1 MSEIDFLE
9 LQNDCGLLVKSDVV
23 VTILGGEDRCRYLN
37 GLVTCQVQGLEPGS
51 GVYGFFTDNKGHIL
65 SDVVIRAQEDR
76 FWLEL
81 PIDSSVTIAEQLNR
95 YIVADRVDVEADLDV
110 VGLSIV
116 GGDCEAAVRE
126 LVGPIEELGSSWSH
140 VEVELFGEPTHL
152 CRDERMGAPSRTFWV
167 PRASSQQIFDRLLES
182 LPPDSGLVS
191 DAAVDVARVAAGM
204 ALFGTDFGPENLPQE
219 SGIDGAVSFEK
230 GCYLGQEVVARLHY
244 RGQASRAIRSIRFE
258 SAEPLPKGSKLLL
271 DGRQAG
277 VVTSF
282 AHIPGSQNALGLAM
296 LQRRAFD
303 TGTKLEDEQG
313 RVVEVVEV

>member
-1 MSEIDFLE
+1 MSEIGFLE
-9 LQNDCGLLVKSDVV
+9 LQDGCGLLVRSGVA
-23 VTILGGEDRCRYLN
+23 VTVLRGEDRSRYLN
-37 GLVTCQVQGLEPGS
+37 GLVTCQVEGLEPGS

-65 SDVVIRAQEDR
+65 SDVVIRDQEDR

-81 PIDSSVTIAEQLNR
+81 PIDSSATISEQLNR
-95 YIVADRVDVEADLDV
+95 YIVADRVDVHADLEV

-116 GGDCEAAVRE
+116 GGGSEAAVRE
-126 LVGPIEELGSSWSH
+126 LVGPIKDLGSSWSH
-140 VEVELFGEPTHL
+140 VEVELFGQPIRL
-152 CRDERMGAPSRTFWV
+152 CRDERIGAPSRTFWV
-167 PRASSQQIFDRLLES
+167 PRTSSQQIFDRLLES
-182 LPPDSGLVS
+182 LPSDSGLVS
-191 DAAVDVARVAAGM
+191 EAAVDVARVVAGM
-204 ALFGTDFGPENLPQE
+204 ARFGTDFGPENLPQE

-244 RGQASRAIRSIRFE
+244 RGQASRAVRSIRFE
-258 SAEPLPKGSKLLL
+258 SAEPLPTGSKLMF

-282 AHIPGSQNALGLAM
+282 AQKPGSQNAVGLAM

-313 RVVEVVEV
+313 RAVEVVEV